1 VQEVIFHE
9 AARQALARYASR
21 RIVASTLESVC
32 NQLLVS
38 MATCKTAGTQ
48 HTRRRVG
55 HDFIPPP
62 RRRIRCCSS
71 AALPE
76 NTPQLAA
83 DIDAI
88 TLRVVISTR
97 LMIELWKAAWSSPPA
112 WGGRSLAPPV
122 ITTGGPWPAPTPF
135 DLRPPAPSAGV
146 RAREPSPKLSST
158 SAATAATPNKEALI
172 VAPGV
177 SAAAAAA
184 AGCAVQGPYRTAL
197 LWAPSPPQSPHA
209 SPPVRAE
216 PSAAVFRR
224 LPADRPAATAASSD
238 ATSTALHTPP
248 PSMAAA
254 AARELARGAATV
266 RSSNKKRSRPTCPP
280 LAPPGRH
287 SSPSPGS
294 RQGQCSGTDAAAAA
308 APAC

>member
-1 VQEVIFHE
+1 MADHSISPAADFAAARAAAAAAAEGSSSGGPGTPGSQTDAENLANFRSVQEVIFHE

-32 NQLLVS
+32 NQLLFS

-55 HDFIPPP
+55 QDFIPPP
-62 RRRIRCCSS
+62 RRRIRCCSVAGEHS
-71 AALPE
+71 PTCSRHRCYHPARCPS
-76 NTPQLAA
+76 
-83 DIDAI
+83 
-88 TLRVVISTR
+88 VISTR

-112 WGGRSLAPPV
+112 WGGRPLAPPDFPA
-122 ITTGGPWPAPTPF
+122 GGPWPAPTPF

-197 LWAPSPPQSPHA
+197 LWSPSPPQSPHA

-216 PSAAVFRR
+216 P
-224 LPADRPAATAASSD
+224 
-238 ATSTALHTPP
+238 
-248 PSMAAA
+248 
-254 AARELARGAATV
+254 
-266 RSSNKKRSRPTCPP
+266 
-280 LAPPGRH
+280 
-287 SSPSPGS
+287 
-294 RQGQCSGTDAAAAA
+294 
-308 APAC
+308 